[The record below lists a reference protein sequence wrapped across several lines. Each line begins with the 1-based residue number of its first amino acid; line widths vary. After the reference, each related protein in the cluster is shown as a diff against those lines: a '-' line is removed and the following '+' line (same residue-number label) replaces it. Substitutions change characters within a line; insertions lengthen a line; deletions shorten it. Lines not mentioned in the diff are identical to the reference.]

1 MWFDLFV
8 KISLGI
14 QGIQV
19 FIKYSTW
26 DFCMLAVTKQQLRC
40 FNLACP
46 ALASLK
52 KELSNLTWH
61 NPPWTLPSLCTVP
74 VHLGCSSTASRD
86 LFCLSHSDSL
96 VWTFPTERQLETQR
110 VSSVRLEL
118 VVWSFSTFY
127 NNSLI
132 HILYLLLTATPLPL
146 WKYNLS

>member
-1 MWFDLFV
+1 MWFGLFC
-8 KISLGI
+8 KDFFGHSRDPGI
-14 QGIQV
+14 P
-19 FIKYSTW
+19 KYSTW

-74 VHLGCSSTASRD
+74 VHRGCSSTASRD

-110 VSSVRLEL
+110 VSSVQLEL

-132 HILYLLLTATPLPL
+132 HIISTFNCYPFAFM
-146 WKYNLS
+146 KI